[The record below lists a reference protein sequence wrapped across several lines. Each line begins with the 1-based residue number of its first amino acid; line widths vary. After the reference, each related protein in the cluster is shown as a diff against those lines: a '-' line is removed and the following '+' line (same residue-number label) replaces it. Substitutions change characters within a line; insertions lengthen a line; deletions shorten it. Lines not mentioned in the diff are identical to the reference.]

1 MTNSRRGDGDR
12 DAPRHPIGVV
22 AERTGLTPDVLRVWQ
37 KRYDV
42 VAPGRSE
49 RGRRLYSDAEVER
62 LVLLSNAVR
71 GGRSISAVAGLP
83 DDELLALVAGDE
95 QARRALAEVRGDATT
110 AVIDAALSATAA
122 LDAGELAAVLRRGLV
137 LLSVPRFIDE
147 VATPLLHEIGERWAR
162 GELTPAHEHLASAAM
177 RRLLEWVMSACEA
190 DPDAPHIVLTTLP
203 HEQHEL
209 GALLAATTAASEGWS
224 VTYLGPNLPVG
235 DTASAVR
242 QSSASHVGVSI
253 VYDGDDV
260 QQVRALS
267 ELRASLPSGVHLL
280 VGGRSAASAAR
291 GLSGRVRVMQDASDF
306 RRLLRAAL
314 PS

>member
-1 MTNSRRGDGDR
+1 
-12 DAPRHPIGVV
+12 
-22 AERTGLTPDVLRVWQ
+22 
-37 KRYDV
+37 
-42 VAPGRSE
+42 
-49 RGRRLYSDAEVER
+49 
-62 LVLLSNAVR
+62 
-71 GGRSISAVAGLP
+71 
-83 DDELLALVAGDE
+83 
-95 QARRALAEVRGDATT
+95 
-110 AVIDAALSATAA
+110 
-122 LDAGELAAVLRRGLV
+122 
-137 LLSVPRFIDE
+137 
-147 VATPLLHEIGERWAR
+147 
-162 GELTPAHEHLASAAM
+162 
-177 RRLLEWVMSACEA
+177 
-190 DPDAPHIVLTTLP
+190 
-203 HEQHEL
+203 
-209 GALLAATTAASEGWS
+209 
-224 VTYLGPNLPVG
+224 VG